1 MTMARIPKMCALILV
16 LASASFAQNETPPRH
31 YLIFF
36 ASAEEYK
43 DGPVAE
49 RSAYLMGWL
58 DARMNGAYFGTAKG
72 IKAIR
77 DCTEG
82 KTITQITA
90 IVDKYVQGHPETW
103 DRPAALEADAAL
115 GDVCPALRQ
124 VMDGQ

>member
-1 MTMARIPKMCALILV
+1 MTMATIPRMCALILV

-36 ASAEEYK
+36 VSAEEYK
-43 DGPVAE
+43 DSPIAE

-58 DARMNGAYFGTAKG
+58 DGRMNGRLGTAKG
-72 IKAIR
+72 IKAMR
-77 DCTEG
+77 DCAEG

-103 DRPAALEADAAL
+103 DRPASLEADAAL
-115 GDVCPALRQ
+115 GDVCPDLRQ